1 MKAMD
6 ILGLWKDPDSDHP
19 CGPQLRSSK
28 RQELI
33 PRSPLRVTEGD
44 IHTFGTYRFDIQDDS
59 VSSGHWG
66 QFHPDLNG
74 LRKRLRQPPAVL
86 SIRRLHHKIKFKVRM
101 YT

>member
-6 ILGLWKDPDSDHP
+6 ILLLGLWKHPDSDHS
-19 CGPQLRSSK
+19 CVSQLRSSK

-33 PRSPLRVTEGD
+33 PRSPLRVTKGD
-44 IHTFGTYRFDIQDDS
+44 TFGTSRFDIQDDS

-74 LRKRLRQPPAVL
+74 LR
-86 SIRRLHHKIKFKVRM
+86 
-101 YT
+101 